1 MSLYKQFKTDENVE
15 QTGVWL
21 EYGPNEKG
29 LPIRIR
35 VARAGGSNTR
45 FTRLVEQKTKPYR
58 RQLQNETLDPKVG
71 DDLFAAIYA
80 ESVVLGWENVE
91 TEDGKPLPFTRENCL
106 KLFKD
111 LPDLF
116 ADIREQSTKSALYRA
131 DIREI
136 ASKN

>member
-1 MSLYKQFKTDENVE
+1 MSLYRQFKTDENVE
-15 QTGVWL
+15 KSGVWL
-21 EYGPNEKG
+21 EYGPNDKG

-35 VARAGGSNTR
+35 VARAGGANTK
-45 FTRLVEQKTKPYR
+45 FARLLEQKTKPYR

-71 DDLFAAIYA
+71 DELFADLYA
-80 ESVVLGWENVE
+80 ECVVLDWENVDA
-91 TEDGKPLPFTRENCL
+91 EDGTSLPFSKENCL

-116 ADIREQSTKSALYRA
+116 ADIREQSNKSALYRA